1 MIYIFIAFL
10 ILVGIWLYDFRKDY
24 SINNQKRYYWFLFL
38 VLALVAGLR
47 YRIGTDTITY
57 EAWFESNGLPTLDN
71 LTVKD
76 FAYNRFEP
84 LFVLFGVI
92 IKSLFGNNWIAF
104 QLVHAFFVNFAFF
117 WAIKKYSPAPFI
129 GIAIYYLSTFY
140 ALNCEVMRQSLA
152 TAVLVFSLPYLFN
165 KRYVKYFS
173 IVLVAFFI
181 HRTSFLFFL
190 LPFITFLRSTKVL
203 ILSVLTLGI
212 TATVLSQYITDNFF
226 NIRLLFQSFDGI
238 FVTLDNYS
246 DMESL
251 TAYNFTI
258 FGIIGFFMST
268 IVMYVICKIKGD
280 ERVIVK
286 KSINGLCEYDMSKM
300 GHLLSFYIIMQTLS
314 YALPIFY
321 RFAWVLFLFPI
332 FYLSFFILLMYKSR
346 QPENRMLLGMI
357 LFLFFFKVV
366 SDNFHEERNVRT
378 YYYQRYM
385 PYSSVFDQKK
395 DNDRETMFMIY
406 NK

>member
-1 MIYIFIAFL
+1 M
-10 ILVGIWLYDFRKDY
+10 
-24 SINNQKRYYWFLFL
+24 
-38 VLALVAGLR
+38 R

-57 EAWFESNGLPTLDN
+57 EAWFESNGLPTLDK

-76 FAYNRFEP
+76 FDHNRFEP
-84 LFVLFGVI
+84 LFVLFGVT

-165 KRYVKYFS
+165 KHYVKYFS

-203 ILSVLTLGI
+203 VLSVLSFGI
-212 TATVLSQYITDNFF
+212 SATILSQFVTNYFF
-226 NIRLLFQSFDGI
+226 DILLLFQSYDSF
-238 FVTLDNYS
+238 FLTLDNYS
-246 DMESL
+246 DLERL

-258 FGIIGFFMST
+258 FGILSFFMST
-268 IVMYVICKIKGD
+268 IVLYIICKIKGD

-286 KSINGLCEYDMSKM
+286 KDINGLCEYDMSKM

-332 FYLSFFILLMYKSR
+332 FYLSSFILIMFKSR
-346 QPENRMLLGMI
+346 QPENRILLGMVLL
-357 LFLFFFKVV
+357 LFVFKVV
-366 SDNFHEERNVRT
+366 SDNFHEEKDMEI

-395 DNDRETMFMIY
+395 DKDRETIFMIY